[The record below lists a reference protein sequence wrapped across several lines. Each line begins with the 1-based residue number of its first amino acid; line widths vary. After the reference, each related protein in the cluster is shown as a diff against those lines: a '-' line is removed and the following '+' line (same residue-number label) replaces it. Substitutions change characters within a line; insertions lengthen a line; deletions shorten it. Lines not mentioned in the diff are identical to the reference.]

1 MDDRA
6 EPPAYRRE
14 SAPTDERI
22 DDLLGRMTLPEK
34 AGQVTGTWAGTLRE
48 THDLDDVKAAIDDR
62 HLGFAAPF
70 GWGGAL
76 ATTPEDAVAAVEELQ
91 TYAREETRLGVPL
104 LFSVDAVHGHAYV
117 SGATVFPNG
126 LGAAATWDPEG
137 IEAAAAVTAREVR
150 ATGAHQNYGPTVD
163 VGRDPRWGRVFETF
177 GESPHL
183 VGELAAAKV
192 RGYQGEGPGDSAAPS
207 DPDRVVATAKHF
219 PAYGEPERGEDASPV
234 DVSEYK
240 LRNTFV
246 RPFERALD
254 AGVASVMPSY
264 NSIDGEPSHGSAAFL
279 DRLLREELGF
289 EGHVVSDWNGIRHLH
304 EDHRT
309 AADHAD
315 GVRQA
320 REAGVDVAS
329 VGHAPHADRVVELVE
344 AGDLDEATLDRAV
357 RRVLRLKFGLGLF
370 DEGPDEIVDEDEAAE
385 TLGAPAHRERARE
398 TARDS
403 MTLLENDGL
412 LPLAGD
418 EDVFVG
424 GPNADDLVDQLGGW
438 SVARDEGLP
447 GKTIREAVA
456 DATAGE
462 VTYAPGTTLDEAADV
477 DAAVEAARE
486 ADVAVLAL
494 GEGWYIHEFGPEAQ
508 AGTETGNWPTRG
520 DLRLPE
526 AQRELVRR
534 VHETGT
540 PVVGV
545 LVTGRPLIV
554 DWMAEHVPA
563 ILMAYFPGTEG
574 GVAVAETLFGENDPS
589 GRLPISVPRDEG
601 DLPQHHDALAHP
613 TPIGADEHPDSY
625 DPLFEFGHGLSYA
638 DFETADLSASVE
650 PATAGSPASDDEG
663 VGDAAPAD
671 RTVRVSVAV
680 SNVGDR
686 AGTETV
692 QVYARQRHASRVR
705 PVRSLVGF
713 ERVTLDP
720 GETGRVEVSV
730 PAERLGFYKP
740 REGHVVESGIY
751 RIDVDG
757 ASTTLDL

>member
-1 MDDRA
+1 MDNR
-6 EPPAYRRE
+6 PKQPAYQRE
-14 SAPTDERI
+14 SASTDERI
-22 DDLLGRMTLPEK
+22 DDLLDRMTLAEK

-48 THDLDDVKAAIDDR
+48 THDLDDVKEAIDDG

-76 ATTPEDAVAAVEELQ
+76 ATTPEDAVSAVEELQ
-91 TYAREETRLGVPL
+91 TYAREETRLGIPL

-137 IEAAAAVTAREVR
+137 VEAAAAVTATEVR

-163 VGRDPRWGRVFETF
+163 VGRDARWGRVFETF

-183 VGELAAAKV
+183 VGALAAAKV
-192 RGYQGEGPGDSAAPS
+192 RGYQGEGSAAP
-207 DPDRVVATAKHF
+207 DGPAIPTDRVVATAKHF

-246 RPFERALD
+246 RPFERVLD

-264 NSIDGEPSHGSAAFL
+264 NSINGEPSHGSAAYL
-279 DRLLREELGF
+279 DRLLRDELGF
-289 EGHVVSDWNGIRHLH
+289 DGHVVSDWNGIRHLH

-309 AADHAD
+309 AVDHAD

-320 REAGVDVAS
+320 RTAGVDVAS
-329 VGHAPHADRVVELVE
+329 VGHTPHADRVVELIE
-344 AGDLDEATLDRAV
+344 DDRLDEATLERAV
-357 RRVLRLKFGLGLF
+357 RRVLRLKFDLGLF
-370 DEGPDEIVDEDEAAE
+370 DEEPEDAADETDAVE
-385 TLGAPAHRERARE
+385 TLGAPAHRERALE

-403 MTLLENDGL
+403 MTLLQNDGL
-412 LPLAGD
+412 LPLSGD

-424 GPNADDLVDQLGGW
+424 GPNADDLVNQLGGW
-438 SVARDEGLP
+438 SVGRDEGVP

-456 DATAGE
+456 DATAGT
-462 VTYAPGTTLDEAADV
+462 VSYVPGTTMNEAIDIDEAV
-477 DAAVEAARE
+477 RAARD

-508 AGTETGNWPTRG
+508 AGSETGEWPTRS

-526 AQRELVRR
+526 SQRELVRR
-534 VHETGT
+534 VHETET

-574 GVAVAETLFGENDPS
+574 GVAVAETLFGDNDPS

-613 TPIGADEHPDSY
+613 TPIGVDEHPDSY
-625 DPLFEFGHGLSYA
+625 DPLFEFGHGLSYTT
-638 DFETADLSASVE
+638 FETTDLSASVAAR
-650 PATAGSPASDDEG
+650 PGGSGEDD
-663 VGDAAPAD
+663 APTD
-671 RTVRVSVAV
+671 RTVRVSVEV
-680 SNVGDR
+680 SNVGDC

-713 ERVTLDP
+713 ERVTLAA
-720 GETGRVEVSV
+720 GESERVEVSV
-730 PAERLGFYKP
+730 PVKRLGFHKP
-740 REGHVVESGIY
+740 REGHVVESGPY
-751 RIDVDG
+751 RFDVAG
-757 ASTTLDL
+757 ASTTLEL

>member
-6 EPPAYRRE
+6 EPPTYRQGGA
-14 SAPTDERI
+14 STDERI
-22 DDLLGRMTLPEK
+22 DDLLDRMTPAEK

-48 THDLDDVKAAIDDR
+48 THDLDDVKAAIDER

-91 TYAREETRLGVPL
+91 TYAREETRLGIPL
-104 LFSVDAVHGHAYV
+104 LFSVDAVHGHAYI

-192 RGYQGEGPGDSAAPS
+192 RGYQGEDLGDSAAPS

-264 NSIDGEPSHGSAAFL
+264 NSINGEPSHGSAAHL
-279 DRLLREELGF
+279 DGLLREELGF

-329 VGHAPHADRVVELVE
+329 VGHAPHAERVVELVE
-344 AGDLDEATLDRAV
+344 DGDLDEATLDRAV
-357 RRVLRLKFGLGLF
+357 RRVLRVKFDLGLF
-370 DEGPDEIVDEDEAAE
+370 DQDPEDTADEAAAVE
-385 TLGAPAHRERARE
+385 TLGASAHRDRALE

-412 LPLAGD
+412 LPLSGD

-438 SVARDEGLP
+438 SVARDDGVP
-447 GKTIREAVA
+447 GETIREAIE
-456 DATAGE
+456 DATAGD
-462 VTYAPGTTLDEAADV
+462 VAYAPGTTLDEPVDV
-477 DAAVEAARE
+477 DEAVRGARE

-494 GEGWYIHEFGPEAQ
+494 GEGWYIHEFGPEAL
-508 AGTETGNWPTRG
+508 AGSETGDWPTRG

-545 LVTGRPLIV
+545 LVAGRPLIV

-563 ILMAYFPGTEG
+563 LLMAYFPGTEG
-574 GVAVAETLFGENDPS
+574 GVAVAETLFGGNGPS

-601 DLPQHHDALAHP
+601 DLPQYHDALAHP

-625 DPLFEFGHGLSYA
+625 DPLYPFGHGLSYT
-638 DFETADLSASVE
+638 DFETTDLRATVEKGAEGKGAAD
-650 PATAGSPASDDEG
+650 PAE
-663 VGDAAPAD
+663 
-671 RTVRVSVAV
+671 RTVRVAVEV

-692 QVYARQRHASRVR
+692 QVYASQRHASRVR

-713 ERVTLDP
+713 DRVTLDP
-720 GETGRVEVSV
+720 GERERVEVPV
-730 PAERLGFYKP
+730 PAERLGFHKP
-740 REGHVVESGIY
+740 REGRVVESGAY
-751 RIDVDG
+751 RLDV
-757 ASTTLDL
+757 AEESTTVDL